1 MSELVFQTQDT
12 FRALMDA
19 TARPGTIRMLQGAHA
34 PPPLMPVTAAVISS
48 LADYETPLWL
58 DAGFSDAP
66 AVLDWIRFTAGARI
80 VEDPREAAFALIS
93 SARVLPDF
101 GVFAQGSEEYPDC
114 STTLIV
120 QLPQFKGEVISLCG
134 PGIRDTGSLAVASL
148 PDDFTARWANN
159 RALFPRGVD
168 VILVAGTDIAAL
180 PRTVHITRSA

>member
-34 PPPLMPVTAAVISS
+34 PPPLMPATAAVISS

-66 AVLDWIRFTAGARI
+66 AVLDWIRFTAGAHI

-101 GVFAQGSEEYPDC
+101 GVFAQGSEEYPGP
-114 STTLIV
+114 TV
-120 QLPQFKGEVISLCG
+120 QRRGH
-134 PGIRDTGSLAVASL
+134 LAVRAGGQGHRRPRRREL
-148 PDDFTARWANN
+148 AR
-159 RALFPRGVD
+159 
-168 VILVAGTDIAAL
+168 
-180 PRTVHITRSA
+180 